1 MVLKR
6 DNRSLSN
13 LNYID
18 VYLLMYELVGVLK
31 TIIWSSSFSI
41 KQLPHQGESYTYL
54 CTDTPY
60 WRNWMQPTHHATW
73 LSK

>member
-41 KQLPHQGESYTYL
+41 KQLPHQVISQMLKAVVFSGL
-54 CTDTPY
+54 
-60 WRNWMQPTHHATW
+60 A
-73 LSK
+73 